1 VSDLFAVKSNEKL
14 ELLCLIYSIHIS
26 IFSELFGS
34 AACLILSVKTWNFKS
49 AIGAN

>member
-1 VSDLFAVKSNEKL
+1 MSDLFEVKNNEKL
-14 ELLCLIYSIHIS
+14 ELLCLIYSIHVA
-26 IFSELFGS
+26 IFSELIGS